1 MGPCMPQA
9 SATPPSEC
17 FVTGRPHGRGRTMHA
32 ATTLSAR
39 QRWLPT
45 PCTPRGRIRDQAWPV
60 PVSGQVRT
68 RQVFYKEFMRTMTRR
83 KNLRRGTPRAVDPS
97 TVEDNND
104 MAGSV
109 PRRVSPKRGLTSRWA
124 PLRSI
129 AASTLM
135 VLLAACGSGSD
146 GPDGAASSKGP
157 ATTAPGT
164 TLKVG
169 QSATIEYSVGAS
181 GTAVITVAAFAQG
194 NISELKNFKLD
205 AAERSMTPWYIKYTV
220 RNDGPSDP
228 RGLGIDIST
237 GVTAV
242 DSDGESLR
250 ESLLLGS
257 FPPCEKTLSSGTFP
271 AGTTKQTCDVVLVAA
286 GKTVKEARYS
296 QVTGPYAQAPITW
309 TP

>member
-1 MGPCMPQA
+1 
-9 SATPPSEC
+9 
-17 FVTGRPHGRGRTMHA
+17 
-32 ATTLSAR
+32 
-39 QRWLPT
+39 
-45 PCTPRGRIRDQAWPV
+45 
-60 PVSGQVRT
+60 
-68 RQVFYKEFMRTMTRR
+68 MTRR
-83 KNLRRGTPRAVDPS
+83 ESQRRGTPRAVDPS
-97 TVEDNND
+97 TVEDSND

-109 PRRVSPKRGLTSRWA
+109 PRRVSPERGLTRRWA

-129 AASTLM
+129 AALTLM
-135 VLLAACGSGSD
+135 VLLAACESDSD
-146 GPDGAASSKGP
+146 GPGDAASPKGP

-169 QSATIEYSVGAS
+169 ESATIEYSVGDP
-181 GTAVITVAAFAQG
+181 GTAVITVTAFAQG

-205 AAERSMTPWYIKYTV
+205 AAERAMTPWYIKYTV

-250 ESLLLGS
+250 ETLLLGS

-271 AGTTKQTCDVVLVAA
+271 AGTTKQTCDLVMVAA

-296 QVTGPYAQAPITW
+296 KATGPYAQAPITW